1 MFKCGMY
8 GGSFNPLHLGHVA
21 CIIRAAGMCERLI
34 VVISEGRLRDE
45 IDVRIR
51 YRWVYEVTSHIGNV
65 EIFVLSDDAPSKG
78 EYGEELWMADAERV
92 KKFAGERIDAVF
104 CGSDYGED
112 SWWGKC
118 YPEARLVIFRR
129 NEISST
135 AIRRDPYGHWDML
148 PNVVKPHY
156 VKRVLVTGSESSG
169 KSTLARNLA
178 NYFNTNLLE
187 EVGRDMSERSGTDEM
202 MLRGDFTDILLTHK
216 LLERSLMRTSRM
228 VLFEDT
234 DCLVTKFFMEFLGA
248 SDERNEAL
256 ADAIAGLNSYDLIL
270 FLEPDVRFV
279 DDGSRSRI
287 IASDRERYSGRLKEI
302 YLGAGFRLTEI
313 RGSYDERFTKS
324 VELVEKML
332 GRGKP

>member
-78 EYGEELWMADAERV
+78 EYGEDLWMADAERV

-135 AIRRDPYGHWDML
+135 AIRRDPYGNWDML

-287 IASDRERYSGRLKEI
+287 IASDRESYSGRLKEI